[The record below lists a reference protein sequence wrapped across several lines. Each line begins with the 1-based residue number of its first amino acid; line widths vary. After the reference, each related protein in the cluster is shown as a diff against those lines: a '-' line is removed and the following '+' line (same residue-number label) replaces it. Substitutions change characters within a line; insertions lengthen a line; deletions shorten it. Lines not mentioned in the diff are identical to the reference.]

1 MTLFLC
7 FFQVFRYFF
16 FRKYW
21 FFMGRDVNTY
31 FINLSWKLI
40 FTFKALELHGH
51 HSITFHLYIYL
62 CVMYHWF
69 FKKKWLIEKC
79 KTQKNSVYLICPFSF
94 YNYRYEFTRYLYI
107 TFLYTQLRPILILFW
122 GKICFLWN
130 LFYKTAIVV
139 QVYSRKKYIFRGYR
153 YDFIEFNFM

>member
-62 CVMYHWF
+62 CVMYHRF
-69 FKKKWLIEKC
+69 LKKKWLIEKC
-79 KTQKNSVYLICPFSF
+79 KTHKKFVYLICPFSF
-94 YNYRYEFTRYLYI
+94 YNYRYEFTRYLYTVLHFCI
-107 TFLYTQLRPILILFW
+107 RNRDQFWYFLGEKFV
-122 GKICFLWN
+122 
-130 LFYKTAIVV
+130 FYE
-139 QVYSRKKYIFRGYR
+139 SH
-153 YDFIEFNFM
+153 FIKQP